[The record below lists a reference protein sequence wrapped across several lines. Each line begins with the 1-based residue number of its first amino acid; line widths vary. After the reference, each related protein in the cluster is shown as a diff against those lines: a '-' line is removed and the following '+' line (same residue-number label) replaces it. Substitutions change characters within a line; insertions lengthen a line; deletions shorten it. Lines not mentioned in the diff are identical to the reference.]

1 MGDFQIYVIFIE
13 SRVDQGHMAYT
24 TQNVPP
30 AEMMRQNDF
39 HNKRMKKFIS
49 IIKNYFRCFETIVT
63 ITTRIRLRL
72 V

>member
-30 AEMMRQNDF
+30 AEMMR
-39 HNKRMKKFIS
+39 
-49 IIKNYFRCFETIVT
+49 
-63 ITTRIRLRL
+63 
-72 V
+72 